1 MPAQKGPSTKHL
13 TESGTR
19 VHIFD
24 VARGFSVISMVLFH
38 FCYDLR
44 YLANLPIAWFAP
56 PFQDIWRCS
65 ISWAFVFIAGCM
77 FAWSR
82 NNLRRSLRYLVVA
95 ALVFIVTTLV
105 AVDTPINFGIIYCMG
120 ACTLAT
126 WLLDTLGFRPSGP
139 LAAVALSLFFLFF
152 LNISYGTIGIGPMDI
167 RVPVALYSTP
177 YLSWLGLPGPGFSS
191 GDYYPLL
198 PYLFLYLAGSA
209 MGRHWRTNGAPQ
221 AFYDIT
227 CPPLETVG
235 QHALPIYVLHQPVL
249 LLLTLAIVS
258 LT

>member
-82 NNLRRSLRYLVVA
+82 NNLKRSLRYLAVA

-120 ACTLAT
+120 SCTLVA
-126 WLLDTLGFRPSGP
+126 WLLDTMHIRPTGPAAAIVLGFSFLMLLHISKRVIGLGP
-139 LAAVALSLFFLFF
+139 LATPL
-152 LNISYGTIGIGPMDI
+152 PD
-167 RVPVALYSTP
+167 ALYATP
-177 YLSWLGLPGPGFSS
+177 YLSWLGFPGPGFAS

-198 PYLFLYLAGSA
+198 PYLLLYLAGSA
-209 MGRHWRTNGAPQ
+209 MGRYWKQTGIPQ

-227 CPPLETVG
+227 NPFLESIG

-249 LLLTLAIVS
+249 LLLTMAIVS